1 MSTTMRKKIPLLV
14 NEPYKTELENSAKV
28 ILEKIDL
35 VKEKASDFLN
45 IEFNKTDALIEF
57 IKAYQNEN
65 QIDNVEQQN
74 ELLFI
79 KFDKEITK
87 LISDY
92 NNLIKT
98 KALEM
103 FCTDTDREKAK
114 EIIHFAVSINKSIQK
129 FNLSNLDLECF
140 VLNDEFVYNSKID
153 TRLKELYTTYCQND
167 KQRQLKE
174 LAEKLSEI
182 VKHSIRIG
190 LIADNRLGV
199 NIENIIDINTGHIKY
214 NKIAVIQ

>member
-1 MSTTMRKKIPLLV
+1 MSTTMRKKIPLMI
-14 NEPYKTELENSAKV
+14 NESYKAELENSAKV

-35 VKEKASDFLN
+35 LKQKVNDFLN
-45 IEFNKTDALIEF
+45 IEFDKTDALIEF
-57 IKAYQNEN
+57 IKVYQNEN
-65 QIDNVEQQN
+65 QIDNIEQQN
-74 ELLFI
+74 ELLYI
-79 KFDKEITK
+79 KFDSEIAK
-87 LISDY
+87 LLSDY

-129 FNLSNLDLECF
+129 FNLPNLDLECF

-153 TRLKELYTTYCQND
+153 TRIKELYTTYCQND
-167 KQRQLKE
+167 TQRQLKE

-182 VKHSIRIG
+182 VKHSIRTG
-190 LIADNRLGV
+190 LIADNLLGT

>member
-1 MSTTMRKKIPLLV
+1 MSTTMRKKIPLMV
-14 NEPYKTELENSAKV
+14 NEPYKAELENSANI

-35 VKEKASDFLN
+35 VKEKASGFLN
-45 IEFNKTDALIEF
+45 IHFDKTSHLIEF
-57 IKAYQNEN
+57 IKAYKDEK
-65 QIDNVEQQN
+65 QIDDIEQQN

-87 LISDY
+87 LLSDY

-103 FCTDTDREKAK
+103 FCTDVDREKAK

-153 TRLKELYTTYCQND
+153 TRLKELYTTYCQNV

-182 VKHSIRIG
+182 VNHSIRTG
-190 LIADNRLGV
+190 LIADNILGT